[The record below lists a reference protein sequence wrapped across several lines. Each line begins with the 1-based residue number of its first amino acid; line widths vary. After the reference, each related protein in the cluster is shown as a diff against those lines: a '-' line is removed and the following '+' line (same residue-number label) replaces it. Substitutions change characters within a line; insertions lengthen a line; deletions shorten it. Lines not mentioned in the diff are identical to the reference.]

1 MLSSTD
7 GCDSSLNLSVNIIN
21 IDTTV
26 SLNGLTLTANEDAA
40 QYQWYDCTNNIALPG
55 ANSQSFT
62 ATASGFYFVLISQSN
77 CTASSPCTQINVSG
91 QSAFEENVIIIYPNP
106 NKGHF
111 MIDFGSEMLIHD
123 LRIYNLAGQEVQ
135 ANYHIDNH
143 KVAVDFSAASGIYFL
158 KSKTLNTVYK
168 IIKID

>member
-1 MLSSTD
+1 MTPILGIVSSSMKGAPGVPTIGTATD
-7 GCDSSLNLSVNIIN
+7 VGTGRAYNNGSA
-21 IDTTV
+21 TV
-26 SLNGLTLTANEDAA
+26 AFTA
-40 QYQWYDCTNNIALPG
+40 G
-55 ANSQSFT
+55 AGPTATSFT

-111 MIDFGSEMLIHD
+111 IIDFGSEMLIHD

-135 ANYHIDNH
+135 ANYQIDNL
-143 KVAVDFSAASGIYFL
+143 KVAVNFSAASGIYFL